1 MIIPFAEL
9 VFLQINCL
17 TLFII
22 IIIYVFS
29 FFFSSFPLFGV
40 I

>member
-1 MIIPFAEL
+1 MINPLTEL

-29 FFFSSFPLFGV
+29 NL
-40 I
+40 